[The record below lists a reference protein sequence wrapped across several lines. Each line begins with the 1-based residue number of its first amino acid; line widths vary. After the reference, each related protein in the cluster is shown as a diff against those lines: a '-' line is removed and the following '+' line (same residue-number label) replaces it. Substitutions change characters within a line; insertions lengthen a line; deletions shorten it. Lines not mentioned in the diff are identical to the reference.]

1 MSMIRKVTLKNFK
14 RFEDV
19 TFDLAGH
26 VVLAGPNNTGKTT
39 LLQAIAAWALA
50 HGKWCELNDF
60 NPRRSG
66 YAWQDLER
74 LAFSAVSVR
83 SFDLLWHNRQRSA
96 PLEIGIQ
103 VDGAP
108 MLTMEFRFRAAGQMQ
123 ARPTVGSGS
132 EIVAHSVY
140 RLQTT
145 FVPTMAGLARE
156 EMRLADTEAI
166 HYLLAQ
172 GRPGE
177 VLRNLLVWAHRD
189 QAAWR
194 VLNATVYRMFGA
206 SLLPPIPGA
215 PLECEFQQAAP
226 DLLPVAALPRLDIAS
241 AGSGFLQVLLVLSL
255 MLTQGDP
262 QSHQV
267 LLIDEPDAHL
277 HLLLQKT
284 IYDELRSV
292 AAPRGAQLLVA
303 THSEQVIESADPR
316 ELYLMYGQPRKVSD
330 SSEQALLM
338 HSLGALTHSD
348 LLEANGAQGVLYA
361 EDFTDFALL
370 EAFARVVGD
379 DTALRLLTVM
389 LVRKRSRA
397 PMPDGLGDVQ
407 PAKHWDMLKLVNPS
421 LPAAELLDGD
431 SKNKADELATGGTEK
446 MQRLR
451 WRYYEIESYLL
462 HPQAWQRFMVAQFG
476 AGADADAAFVAA
488 MDEMDKGLE
497 PAYRTRPLAPSRL
510 EQRVLQTEPVSKTLI
525 PAMLQAAGLNQLGK
539 SRYFEI
545 AQCFEPTEVHP
556 EISEKLA
563 LLKFA
568 FGVGPDPRLAAAG
581 DTDHA

>member
-1 MSMIRKVTLKNFK
+1 MPMIRKVTLKNFK

-50 HGKWCELNDF
+50 HGKWRELNDF

-241 AGSGFLQVLLVLSL
+241 AGSGFLQVVLVLSL

-262 QSHQV
+262 Q
-267 LLIDEPDAHL
+267 
-277 HLLLQKT
+277 
-284 IYDELRSV
+284 
-292 AAPRGAQLLVA
+292 
-303 THSEQVIESADPR
+303 
-316 ELYLMYGQPRKVSD
+316 
-330 SSEQALLM
+330 
-338 HSLGALTHSD
+338 
-348 LLEANGAQGVLYA
+348 
-361 EDFTDFALL
+361 
-370 EAFARVVGD
+370 
-379 DTALRLLTVM
+379 
-389 LVRKRSRA
+389 
-397 PMPDGLGDVQ
+397 
-407 PAKHWDMLKLVNPS
+407 
-421 LPAAELLDGD
+421 
-431 SKNKADELATGGTEK
+431 
-446 MQRLR
+446 
-451 WRYYEIESYLL
+451 
-462 HPQAWQRFMVAQFG
+462 
-476 AGADADAAFVAA
+476 
-488 MDEMDKGLE
+488 
-497 PAYRTRPLAPSRL
+497 
-510 EQRVLQTEPVSKTLI
+510 
-525 PAMLQAAGLNQLGK
+525 
-539 SRYFEI
+539 
-545 AQCFEPTEVHP
+545 
-556 EISEKLA
+556 
-563 LLKFA
+563 
-568 FGVGPDPRLAAAG
+568 
-581 DTDHA
+581 